1 MNRKRKKRKK
11 EQPIEADKRDK
22 RAEKI
27 VYAFL
32 ILLMIIGVVMGY
44 KMSQEFA
51 GTELQE
57 NGHFKKN
64 EKEK

>member
-11 EQPIEADKRDK
+11 EQPSVTDKRDK
-22 RAEKI
+22 RAERI

-32 ILLMIIGVVMGY
+32 ILLMIIGLVMGY

-51 GTELQE
+51 GMELQK
-57 NGHFKKN
+57 NGHFKKI